1 MKIINLISG
10 PRKRLNNLNL
20 LMNMNIESKLDSD
33 LNLKKVIKT
42 IKKSKIDTYL
52 VGGYVRD
59 LFLNRDC
66 KDIDFMTIGDPFE
79 LVKKISNEN
88 NFSSVRIFKNFGT
101 ASISN
106 NKYQYEFVR
115 ARKESYSRD
124 SRNPSV
130 SEGSFEDD
138 INRRDFTINSMAI
151 SVNKDYGKLIDNLK
165 GIDDL
170 KNKIIKTCD
179 EPNKT
184 FEDDPLRMMRAIR
197 FATQLNFDIEP
208 NTFQAIKDSAE
219 RIKIIS
225 MERISSELNKIIL
238 SKNPSYGFK
247 LLFTT
252 NLLNFFFPEMKKL
265 HGVDKISRH
274 GHKDNFYHTL
284 EVLDNVSRMSDSL
297 WLRWSAVLH
306 DIAKPL
312 TKRYNEKSGWTFHGH
327 EDLGAKI
334 VPKIFRNLKLP
345 LNEKMKYV
353 QKLVKL
359 HLRPI
364 ALVNNNITNSA
375 LRRLLFEA
383 GEDIQDLMLLCR
395 ADITTKNP
403 EKATKYL
410 RNFDIVE
417 KKMELVE
424 ETDKLKNFQP
434 PVSGEEIIN
443 IFAIKPSKV
452 VGILKNEIKEQ
463 ILDGKI
469 KNNKKEA
476 LDLLVNLGK
485 SHGLK
490 PIK

>member
-1 MKIINLISG
+1 
-10 PRKRLNNLNL
+10 
-20 LMNMNIESKLDSD
+20 MNMNIESKLDSD

-42 IKKSKIDTYL
+42 IQKSKIDTYL

-66 KDIDFMTIGDPFE
+66 KDIDFMTIGDPFD
-79 LVKKISNEN
+79 LVNKISIEN
-88 NFSSVRIFKNFGT
+88 KLSSVKIYKNFGT

-106 NKYQYEFVR
+106 NNCQYEFVR
-115 ARKESYSRD
+115 ARKESYTRD
-124 SRNPSV
+124 TRNPSV
-130 SEGSFEDD
+130 SIGSFEDD

-151 SVNKDYGKLIDNLK
+151 SINKKYGKLFDNLN
-165 GIDDL
+165 GLDDL

-197 FATQLNFDIEP
+197 FATQLNFDIDP
-208 NTFQAIKDSAE
+208 NTFQAIIDSAE

-225 MERISSELNKIIL
+225 KERISSELNKIIL
-238 SKNPSYGFK
+238 SSNPSYGFK

-265 HGVDKISRH
+265 YGVDKINNH
-274 GHKDNFYHTL
+274 AHKDNFYHTL
-284 EVLDNVSRMSDSL
+284 EVLDNVSKMSNSL
-297 WLRWSAVLH
+297 WLRWSAILH

-334 VPKIFRNLKLP
+334 VPKIFRSLKLP

-364 ALVNNNITNSA
+364 ALVNNNITDSA
-375 LRRLLFEA
+375 VRRLLFEA

-403 EKATKYL
+403 KKAIKYL
-410 RNFDIVE
+410 KNFDMVE
-417 KKMELVE
+417 KKMEIVE
-424 ETDKLKNFQP
+424 GNDKVKNFQP
-434 PVSGEEIIN
+434 PVSGEEIIH

-452 VGILKNEIKEQ
+452 IGILKNEIKEQ

-476 LDLLVNLGK
+476 MDLLIKLGE

-490 PIK
+490 PLKQIL

>member
-1 MKIINLISG
+1 M
-10 PRKRLNNLNL
+10 NNLDL
-20 LMNMNIESKLDSD
+20 QMDMNIESKLDSD

-42 IKKSKIDTYL
+42 IQKSKIDTYL

-66 KDIDFMTIGDPFE
+66 KDIDFMTIGDPFD
-79 LVKKISNEN
+79 LVNKISNEN
-88 NFSSVRIFKNFGT
+88 KLSSVKIFKNFGT

-106 NKYQYEFVR
+106 NNCQYEFVR

-130 SEGSFEDD
+130 SIGSFKDD

-151 SVNKDYGKLIDNLK
+151 SINKKYGKLFDNLN
-165 GIDDL
+165 GLDDL

-197 FATQLNFDIEP
+197 FATQLNFDIDP
-208 NTFQAIKDSAE
+208 NTFQSIIDSAE
-219 RIKIIS
+219 RINIIS
-225 MERISSELNKIIL
+225 KERISSELNKIIL
-238 SKNPSYGFK
+238 SNNPSYGFK

-265 HGVDKISRH
+265 YGVDKINNH
-274 GHKDNFYHTL
+274 AHKDNFYHTL
-284 EVLDNVSRMSDSL
+284 EVLDNVSKMSNSL
-297 WLRWSAVLH
+297 WLRWSAILH

-334 VPKIFRNLKLP
+334 VPKIFRSLKLP

-364 ALVNNNITNSA
+364 ALVNNNITDSA
-375 LRRLLFEA
+375 VRRLLFEA

-403 EKATKYL
+403 KKAIKYL
-410 RNFDIVE
+410 KNFDIVE

-424 ETDKLKNFQP
+424 ENDKVKNFQP
-434 PVSGEEIIN
+434 PVSGEEIID
-443 IFAIKPSKV
+443 IFAIKPSKI

-476 LDLLVNLGK
+476 IDLLIKLGE

>member
-1 MKIINLISG
+1 M
-10 PRKRLNNLNL
+10 NNLDL
-20 LMNMNIESKLDSD
+20 QMDMNIESKLDSD

-42 IKKSKIDTYL
+42 IQKSKIDTYL

-66 KDIDFMTIGDPFE
+66 KDIDFMTIGDPFD
-79 LVKKISNEN
+79 LVNKISNEN
-88 NFSSVRIFKNFGT
+88 KLSSVKIFKNFGT

-106 NKYQYEFVR
+106 NNCQYEFVR

-130 SEGSFEDD
+130 SIGSFEDD

-151 SVNKDYGKLIDNLK
+151 SINKKYGKLFDNLN
-165 GIDDL
+165 GLDDL

-184 FEDDPLRMMRAIR
+184 FQDDPLRMMRAIR
-197 FATQLNFDIEP
+197 FATQLNFDIDP
-208 NTFQAIKDSAE
+208 NTFQSIIDSAE

-225 MERISSELNKIIL
+225 KERISSELNKIIL
-238 SKNPSYGFK
+238 SNNPSYGFK

-265 HGVDKISRH
+265 YGVDKINNH
-274 GHKDNFYHTL
+274 AHKDNFYHTL
-284 EVLDNVSRMSDSL
+284 EVLDNVSKMSNSL

-334 VPKIFRNLKLP
+334 VPKIFRSLKLP

-364 ALVNNNITNSA
+364 ALVNNSITDSA
-375 LRRLLFEA
+375 VRRLLFEA

-403 EKATKYL
+403 KKAIKYL
-410 RNFDIVE
+410 KNFDIVE

-424 ETDKLKNFQP
+424 QNDKVKNFQP
-434 PVSGEEIIN
+434 PVSGEEIID
-443 IFAIKPSKV
+443 IFAIKPSKI

-476 LDLLVNLGK
+476 VDLLIKLGE

>member
-1 MKIINLISG
+1 
-10 PRKRLNNLNL
+10 
-20 LMNMNIESKLDSD
+20 MNMNIESKLDSD

-42 IKKSKIDTYL
+42 IQKSKIDTYL

-66 KDIDFMTIGDPFE
+66 KDIDFMTIGDPFD
-79 LVKKISNEN
+79 LVNKISIEN
-88 NFSSVRIFKNFGT
+88 KLSSVKIFKNFGT

-106 NKYQYEFVR
+106 NNCQYEFVR
-115 ARKESYSRD
+115 ARKESYTRD
-124 SRNPSV
+124 TRNPSV
-130 SEGSFEDD
+130 SIGSFEDD

-151 SVNKDYGKLIDNLK
+151 SINKKYGKLFDNLN
-165 GIDDL
+165 GLDDL

-197 FATQLNFDIEP
+197 FATQLNFDIDP
-208 NTFQAIKDSAE
+208 NTFQAIIDSAE

-225 MERISSELNKIIL
+225 KERISSELNKIIL
-238 SKNPSYGFK
+238 SSNPSYGFK

-265 HGVDKISRH
+265 YGVDKINNH
-274 GHKDNFYHTL
+274 AHKDNFYHTL
-284 EVLDNVSRMSDSL
+284 EVLDNVSKMSNSL
-297 WLRWSAVLH
+297 WLRWSAILH

-334 VPKIFRNLKLP
+334 VPKIFRSLKLP

-364 ALVNNNITNSA
+364 ALVNNNITDSA
-375 LRRLLFEA
+375 VRRLLFEA

-403 EKATKYL
+403 KKAIKYL
-410 RNFDIVE
+410 KNFDMVE
-417 KKMELVE
+417 KKMEIVE
-424 ETDKLKNFQP
+424 GNDKVKNFQP
-434 PVSGEEIIN
+434 PVSGEEIIH
-443 IFAIKPSKV
+443 IFAIKPSKII
-452 VGILKNEIKEQ
+452 GILKNEIKEQ

-476 LDLLVNLGK
+476 MDLLIKLGE

-490 PIK
+490 PLKQIL